1 MSSRPQFN
9 PTIVVS
15 PTPSPRAPTGTMSGN
30 ITSLPTIVQKLSM
43 ISYAVTWAG
52 TTPVGT
58 ISIQV
63 SNDYSQNAD
72 GTVANA
78 GTWNTITF
86 EYNGSS
92 ATSVP
97 VSGNTGNGFIDIE
110 ATAAYAIRLIYTAAS
125 GTGAMGVIVNGK
137 VA

>member
-1 MSSRPQFN
+1 MS
-9 PTIVVS
+9 
-15 PTPSPRAPTGTMSGN
+15 AN

-43 ISYAVTWAG
+43 ISYAVTWTG
-52 TTPVGT
+52 TTPIGT
-58 ISIQV
+58 ISVQV

-72 GTVANA
+72 GSVANA

-86 EYNGSS
+86 EYNGT
-92 ATSVP
+92 AVTSVP
-97 VSGNTGNGFIDIE
+97 VTGNTGNGFVDID
-110 ATAAYAIRLIYTAAS
+110 ATAAYAIRLIYTRTS